1 MAPTKK
7 NYRRRMQQRV
17 GGSEEERY
25 SLIEQYINAI
35 LSNSRCN
42 NNKMAA
48 NYNICDP
55 FQKLKDYCQNNNFSD
70 VCREFKFYYP
80 EKCSLDSNKNSFFCN
95 DMNYGNFYGGRR
107 RKTRSR
113 LHRKT
118 LRRK

>member
-55 FQKLKDYCQNNNFSD
+55 FQKLKDYCQNNLFI
-70 VCREFKFYYP
+70 Y
-80 EKCSLDSNKNSFFCN
+80 L
-95 DMNYGNFYGGRR
+95 
-107 RKTRSR
+107 
-113 LHRKT
+113 
-118 LRRK
+118 